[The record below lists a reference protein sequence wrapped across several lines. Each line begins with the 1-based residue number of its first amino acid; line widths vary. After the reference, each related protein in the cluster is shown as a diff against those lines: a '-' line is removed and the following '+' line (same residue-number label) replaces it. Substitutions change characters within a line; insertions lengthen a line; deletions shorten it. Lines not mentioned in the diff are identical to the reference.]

1 MRSRILGLFC
11 ALLLAATSALAQV
24 ELKVELKSGL
34 STSSSRKG
42 DRVTGKVLEPQA
54 FQGDTVEGKVTRV
67 KRGDD
72 GAALTFSFET
82 LKHGGQTVPIASEIQ
97 SIANSKGESDVDEDG
112 NAIDRNNNQE
122 NAADIEQVGSA
133 LGGLLGGKAGNV
145 VDTTAS
151 KAAQAI
157 VLIDCVSDGSSLS
170 LAPGS
175 IINLSATSRGG
186 ADLAGLAPNK
196 ASGSA
201 SAARETASSAASAA
215 AQPAAQ
221 SAQTAQAD
229 GQPDLVAIKS
239 DFVPGDKVLLYD
251 DFSDMVGNEPPPHWK
266 VRGGTAELRTG
277 GGVRQITMTAQQ
289 MTLTPNVRNLPANF
303 TMEADVVLKGNPAR
317 TWWRLVDKSGENVM
331 HLVTWANDDEMS
343 LQIYTPSEDMASQM
357 VPMDFSKPLKQALW
371 VQNGRIRFYINGRR
385 LMDVNQIE
393 LPALDRIEVDV
404 DAPGDADP
412 SGYVGIQF
420 FRFAEASPD
429 FSQVIAASG
438 RYVTRGILFDTD
450 SDVIRPESGPVIRMI
465 AKGLE
470 TNPALKIRIEGH
482 TDSSGAAAHNMDLS
496 KRRAEAVKAVL
507 VSQFKIDPA
516 RLTTDGLGATKPVD
530 TNDTPQGRAQN
541 RRVELVKQ

>member
-11 ALLLAATSALAQV
+11 ALLLAVTGAQAQI

-34 STSSSRKG
+34 STSSSHKG
-42 DRVTGKVLEPQA
+42 DRVSGRVLEPQA
-54 FQGDTVEGKVTRV
+54 FQGDIVEGKVTKV
-67 KRGDD
+67 GHGDD
-72 GAALTFSFET
+72 GAVLTFGFET
-82 LKHGGQTVPIASEIQ
+82 LKHGGQTVPIASEIG
-97 SIANSKGESDVDEDG
+97 SIANSKGEADVDEDG
-112 NAIDRNNNQE
+112 NAIEKNNSQE
-122 NAADIEQVGSA
+122 NAADIERAGSA
-133 LGGLLGGKAGNV
+133 LGGLLGGKAGSV
-145 VDTTAS
+145 AGEAAS
-151 KAAQAI
+151 KAASAI
-157 VLIDCVSDGSSLS
+157 VLIDCVSDGSGLS

-175 IINLSATSRGG
+175 IITLSVRSRGG
-186 ADLAGLAPNK
+186 ADLAGLAPNT
-196 ASGSA
+196 ASGKTT
-201 SAARETASSAASAA
+201 AAAAPSSTA
-215 AQPAAQ
+215 AQPSSQTATQAAQ
-221 SAQTAQAD
+221 GAQAG
-229 GQPDLVAIKS
+229 GQPDLVAVKS

-289 MTLTPNVRNLPANF
+289 MTLTPNVRDLPANF
-303 TMEADVVLKGNPAR
+303 TMEADVVLKGNSAR

-331 HLVTWANDDEMS
+331 HVVTTAGDDEMS
-343 LQIYTPSEDMASQM
+343 LQIYTGNEDLASQF

-450 SDVIRPESGPVIRMI
+450 SDQIRPESGPVIRMI

-470 TNPALKIRIEGH
+470 TNPALKLRIEGH
-482 TDSSGAAAHNMDLS
+482 TDSVGGAEHNLGLS

-507 VSQFKIDPA
+507 VSQFRIDPA
-516 RLTTDGLGATKPVD
+516 RLTTDGMGAAKPVD
-530 TNDTPQGRAQN
+530 SNDTPQGRAQN
-541 RRVELVKQ
+541 RRVEFVKQ